1 VFLTDFWKSSHSRRA
16 WLLLCG
22 SDVVRTVWL
31 SVWIIFFLDDMLS
44 DKNISIGL
52 IAMCFYC
59 KLICGSFSLSKQQ
72 AKAMGHYI
80 TALGSG
86 SEQLSL
92 LQHLSVHLT

>member
-1 VFLTDFWKSSHSRRA
+1 MFLTDFWKSSHSRRA

-59 KLICGSFSLSKQQ
+59 KFICGSFSLSKQQ
-72 AKAMGHYI
+72 ANAMGHFI